1 MKIETNVLKIKSSE
15 YNCRLNMKIFIA
27 NVCCDVQQNTSNANG
42 CFFLRLSEKPDK
54 MIISLKIIGIKLVL
68 S

>member
-42 CFFLRLSEKPDK
+42 FFFYDLAKNL
-54 MIISLKIIGIKLVL
+54 IK
-68 S
+68 